1 MARRNRSSSGAA
13 AAAPEKPAA
22 AAAPDKPAAAAAPD
36 KPAASDGAKD
46 KAKVV
51 KAIVAAPTASDA
63 QIAAETG
70 VDSATVMAV
79 RSGMGA
85 KHTWPKA
92 KD

>member
-13 AAAPEKPAA
+13 ATAVPNAVADTA
-22 AAAPDKPAAAAAPD
+22 TNAAAAPD

-51 KAIVAAPTASDA
+51 KAIVASPTASDA

-70 VDSATVMAV
+70 AGSATVMAV